1 MTMNRVQFQPGLSI
15 AEFVDQFGSEY
26 KCEAALIASRWPGGF
41 FLLGVWLRAQQLVSP
56 PGTAVLPVHG
66 VLASVQRDQRH
77 DLRGDQTAAVVLVPG
92 HAPAHAIEEQCRCA
106 RTQAPSGCLL
116 QNSLVHEAQ
125 AHGCH
130 ARART
135 RVNATG
141 AWRSTTPISAARSG
155 GKVGARLGEQG
166 TVRRRDADHARRSA
180 PVGVLAPATLH
191 PLGGGGVRRTLDC
204 PVRVRCLRRPVVLW
218 RGAADRR

>member
-92 HAPAHAIEEQCRCA
+92 HAPAHAIEEQCRRA

-141 AWRSTTPISAARSG
+141 AWRSTTPISAARAP
-155 GKVGARLGEQG
+155 VARLEHGSENKVPFVAAMQ
-166 TVRRRDADHARRSA
+166 TT
-180 PVGVLAPATLH
+180 P
-191 PLGGGGVRRTLDC
+191 GGQPQLV
-204 PVRVRCLRRPVVLW
+204 CLRQQPFTR
-218 RGAADRR
+218 